1 MTTSQLLYTR
11 DIERAVAEVDDIGGR
26 VTHRFSDRA
35 FVAELPERADLTGLT
50 TATSERPADLDPVTR
65 LLVDAWEVRLANSLS
80 PGPAPE
86 GQGLTWDAPGYQ
98 SPREIGHGDDDELD
112 DGRGDDTDDGAAA
125 DGAPENAAPVAGD
138 EQIMESTGT
147 PTSLYMVGSIAV
159 GLVVVGGPGDLAF
172 SSAER
177 AKVVEEVQEGLDFL
191 ANAEPR
197 ARITWVYDVHFIDV
211 AAAPGPTD
219 TYEGAEAP
227 WRNAALVQ
235 MGFPGS
241 RAGSRQYVADLR
253 TDKGTDWAYVAYFTK
268 YPLRHFAYASVER
281 TTMHYDNDGWGHDSI
296 NRVFAHETCHIFG
309 AADEYGSCSCGGSH
323 GHLATPNNNC
333 VNCTGDQEPCLMSGN
348 VLQMCSWSRRQIG
361 WDESL
366 FPGDTSELRGLHTI
380 RQKSSDRFLDAH
392 EGPDND
398 WRLVTRTAQD
408 NDTQRWILTQVGVV
422 ATLQQKSSGRFLDA
436 YTSTGNDFSAITR
449 PAQDGDRQ
457 SRDTQRWV
465 LCPLPGIPSASTIQQ
480 LDNGRYLDA
489 HVVGSQD
496 FSAVTRTAQDNDTQ
510 RWLFHSLG
518 GDDHTIRQRST
529 GRFLDAHEENDQDFS
544 AVTRADQQNDTQVW
558 VVTPVAGVYTVQ
570 QASNGRFVDAH
581 EASSHDF
588 SVVSRK
594 TQHHNPAQRDTQ
606 RWVVTAIGD
615 DTFTLQ
621 QLSTARYLDAYE
633 SSGNDFKVVTRTRQT
648 NDTQRWIIEPA

>member
-1 MTTSQLLYTR
+1 MTISQLLFAR
-11 DIERAVAEVDDIGGR
+11 DIEAATAQVDDLGGR

-35 FVAELPERADLTGLT
+35 FVAELPEGADLSGLT
-50 TATSERPADLDPVTR
+50 ESTSERPGDLDEVTR

-80 PGPAPE
+80 PGPAPA
-86 GQGLTWDAPGYQ
+86 GQGMTWDAPGFQ
-98 SPREIGHGDDDELD
+98 SPREVGHGDDDELD
-112 DGRGDDTDDGAAA
+112 DGRDDPGGPGGPGPTEPGPGED
-125 DGAPENAAPVAGD
+125 PAPVAPGD

-159 GLVVVGGPGDLAF
+159 GLVVVGGPDDLAF

-211 AAAPGPTD
+211 TAAPGPTD

-227 WRNAALVQ
+227 WRNAALIQ

-253 TDKGTDWAYVAYFTK
+253 TEKGTDWAYVAYFTK

-323 GHLATPNNNC
+323 GHLATPNDNC
-333 VNCTGDQEPCLMSGN
+333 VNCVGDQEPCLMSGN
-348 VLQMCSWSRRQIG
+348 VLQMCTWSRRQIG

-366 FPGDTSELRGLHTI
+366 FPGDTTELRGRYTV
-380 RQKSSDRFLDAH
+380 RQKSSSRFLDAH
-392 EGPDND
+392 EGPNND
-398 WRLVTRTAQD
+398 WRLVTRTEQD
-408 NDTQRWILTQVGVV
+408 NDTQRWILNQVGMV
-422 ATLQQKSSGRFLDA
+422 ATLQQKSSGRYLDA
-436 YTSTGNDFSAITR
+436 YTTTGNDFSAVTR
-449 PAQDGDRQ
+449 PAQEN
-457 SRDTQRWV
+457 DTQRWV
-465 LCPLPGIPSASTIQQ
+465 LLPLPGIPSASTIQQ
-480 LDNGRYLDA
+480 LHNGRYLDA
-489 HVVGSQD
+489 HVVGAQD
-496 FSAVTRTAQDNDTQ
+496 FSVVTRTAQDNDTQ
-510 RWLFHSLG
+510 RWLLHSVG

-544 AVTRADQQNDTQVW
+544 VVTRTDQQNDTQIW
-558 VVTPVAGVYTVQ
+558 IVTPVAGVYTLQ
-570 QASNGRFVDAH
+570 QASNGRMVDAH
-581 EASSHDF
+581 QASSHDF
-588 SVVSRK
+588 SVVSRI
-594 TQHHNPAQRDTQ
+594 TQLHDLGQADTQ
-606 RWVVTAIGD
+606 RWVVSALGD

-633 SSGNDFKVVTRTRQT
+633 SSGNDFKVVTRTRQQ

>member
-1 MTTSQLLYTR
+1 MTTSQLLFTR
-11 DIERAVAEVDDIGGR
+11 DIEAATAEIEDLGGR

-35 FVAELPERADLTGLT
+35 FVAEVPESADLSQLT
-50 TATSERPADLDPVTR
+50 ASTSERPGDLDAVVSV
-65 LLVDAWEVRLANSLS
+65 LVDAWELRSTTGLS
-80 PGPAPE
+80 PRPAPE
-86 GQGLTWDAPGYQ
+86 GQGLNWDAPGYE

-112 DGRGDDTDDGAAA
+112 DGRDDPG
-125 DGAPENAAPVAGD
+125 GPGSGGERAAPVAGD

-159 GLVVVGGPGDLAF
+159 GIVVVGGPGDLAF

-211 AAAPGPTD
+211 TADPGPTD

-241 RAGSRQYVADLR
+241 RAGSRQSVADLR
-253 TDKGTDWAYVAYFTK
+253 TDKGTDWAFVGYFTK

-296 NRVFAHETCHIFG
+296 NRVFAHEACHIFG
-309 AADEYGSCSCGGSH
+309 AADEYGSCNCGGSH
-323 GHLATPNNNC
+323 GHLGAPNNNC

-348 VLQMCSWSRRQIG
+348 VLQMCSWSRQQIG

-366 FPGDTSELRGLHTI
+366 FPGDTTELTGRYTI

-392 EGPDND
+392 EGPNND
-398 WRLVTRTAQD
+398 WRLVTRQPQN
-408 NDTQRWILTQVGVV
+408 NDTQRWILTQVGMV
-422 ATLQQKSSGRFLDA
+422 ATLQQRSSGRFLDA
-436 YTSTGNDFSAITR
+436 YTSTGNDFSAVTR
-449 PAQDGDRQ
+449 PAQEN
-457 SRDTQRWV
+457 DTQRWV
-465 LCPLPGIPSASTIQQ
+465 LLPLPGVPSASTIQQ
-480 LDNGRYLDA
+480 LHNGRFLDA
-489 HVVGSQD
+489 HVVGTQD
-496 FSAVTRTAQDNDTQ
+496 FSVVTRTAQDNDTQ
-510 RWLFHSLG
+510 RWLLHSIG
-518 GDDHTIRQRST
+518 GDDYTIRQRSN

-544 AVTRADQQNDTQVW
+544 VVTRTDQQNDTQRW
-558 VVTPVAGVYTVQ
+558 TVTPVAGVYTLQ
-570 QASNGRFVDAH
+570 QASNGRLMDAH
-581 EASSHDF
+581 EAASHDY
-588 SVVSRK
+588 SVVSRI
-594 TQHHNPAQRDTQ
+594 TQSYNPDQRDTQ
-606 RWVVTAIGD
+606 RWVVTALGD
-615 DTFTLQ
+615 DTYTLQ

-633 SSGNDFKVVTRTRQT
+633 SSGNDFKVITRTRQN